1 MAGRRARA
9 DLERRSVIA
18 QEGKTERGLR
28 LAELLAA
35 VSLAT
40 DLAHDVPAESALR
53 DSLLAVELARLAGW
67 SEPDLSD
74 VFYLALLYHIG
85 CTGAVAAQSRLGAGD
100 DVNVRRWMSQANYA
114 DRPQL
119 MRIAMTKLVPK
130 WGPANWAP
138 AMAALA
144 TAGRDLPEALANTA
158 EAAARLSQRL
168 GASPRVTASL
178 GHAYGR
184 WDGQVFPLLP
194 SGDGLSATARLVHLV
209 HVAQIYHQMGG
220 ADAADEVVRRRSGT
234 EFDPELARL
243 WLQNSHDLLRN
254 APLDSVWDQALYTE
268 PEPHRR
274 VGPAHLDDVCSAL
287 ADFVDLASPF
297 TSGHSAGVAR
307 LAEAAALNAGLDA
320 DEVAT
325 VRRAGQVHDLGMVS
339 VPNRIWIT
347 RRPLNPSEWERV
359 RLHTY
364 HSQRILTLAAP
375 LRSIASVA
383 GLHHERLD
391 ASGYHRGLAASAVP
405 LTARILA
412 VAEMYQSMKEPRAW
426 RPALTPDEALRQ
438 LRHEVAAHR
447 LDPRAVDAVLL
458 AAGQPRST
466 RRSSRAWPAR
476 LTDREVEVL
485 RAITRG
491 LANKQIARELH
502 VSPTT
507 VHTHVINLYGK
518 IGVNTRA
525 GATLYAFEHDLTEP
539 GEPVKDRPNGG
550 FPRNAFI
557 ATVGVWNKCRCSSP

>member
-1 MAGRRARA
+1 M
-9 DLERRSVIA
+9 IA

-100 DVNVRRWMSQANYA
+100 DVNVRRWMSEADYA

-119 MRIAMTKLVPK
+119 MRIAMTKLVST
-130 WGPANWAP
+130 WGPTNWVP

-184 WDGQVFPLLP
+184 WDGQVFPSLP

-220 ADAADEVVRRRSGT
+220 ADAADEVVRR
-234 EFDPELARL
+234 
-243 WLQNSHDLLRN
+243 
-254 APLDSVWDQALYTE
+254 PLDSVWDQALYTE

-307 LAEAAALNAGLDA
+307 LAEAAALNAGLATD
-320 DEVAT
+320 DVAT

-364 HSQRILTLAAP
+364 HTQRILSLAAP
-375 LRSIASVA
+375 LRSFASVA

-391 ASGYHRGLAASAVP
+391 GSGYHRGLSASAVP
-405 LTARILA
+405 MPARILA
-412 VAEMYQSMKEPRAW
+412 VAEIYQSMKEARAR
-426 RPALTPDEALRQ
+426 RPALTPDEATRQ
-438 LRHEVAAHR
+438 LRDEVAAHR
-447 LDPRAVDAVLL
+447 LDPRAVDAVLM

-466 RRSSRAWPAR
+466 RRLNRAWPAR

-525 GATLYAFEHDLTEP
+525 GATLYAFEHDLTDP
-539 GEPVKDRPNGG
+539 ANL
-550 FPRNAFI
+550 
-557 ATVGVWNKCRCSSP
+557 

>member
-1 MAGRRARA
+1 MAGCRARQ
-9 DLERRSVIA
+9 DLGRQSVIA
-18 QEGKTERGLR
+18 SERKAERGLR

-35 VSLAT
+35 VSIAT

-53 DSLLAVELARLAGW
+53 DALLAVELARLADW
-67 SEPDLSD
+67 SAPDLSD

-100 DVNVRRWMSQANYA
+100 DVNVRRWMSEVDYAN
-114 DRPQL
+114 RPQM
-119 MRIAMTKLVPK
+119 MRVAMTKLVPK
-130 WGPANWAP
+130 WGLADWGT

-168 GASPRVTASL
+168 GASPRVTESL
-178 GHAYGR
+178 SHAYGR
-184 WDGQVFPLLP
+184 WDGRVFTLLP
-194 SGDGLSATARLVHLV
+194 SGEGLSATARLVHLV

-220 ADAADEVVRRRSGT
+220 VEAADDVVRHRSGT
-234 EFDPELARL
+234 EFDPNLARL
-243 WLQNSHDLLRN
+243 WLQNSRELLLSV
-254 APLDSVWDQALYTE
+254 PLDSVWEQALDIE

-274 VGPAHLDDVCSAL
+274 VGPAHLDDICSAL

-297 TSGHSAGVAR
+297 TSGHSSGVAR
-307 LAEAAALNAGLDA
+307 LAEAAALDAGLDT
-320 DEVAT
+320 DDVAT

-364 HSQRILTLAAP
+364 HSQRILGLAAP
-375 LRSIASVA
+375 LRSFASVA

-391 ASGYHRGLAASAVP
+391 GSGYHRGLSASAVP
-405 LTARILA
+405 LTARLLA
-412 VAEMYQSMKEPRAW
+412 VAEMYQSMSEQRAW
-426 RPALTPDEALRQ
+426 RPALTPKEATRQ
-438 LRHEVAAHR
+438 LRDEVAAHR
-447 LDPRAVDAVLL
+447 LDARAVDAVLQ
-458 AAGQPRST
+458 ASGQPRST
-466 RRSSRAWPAR
+466 RRSTSASPAG
-476 LTDREVEVL
+476 LTEREVEVL

-491 LANKQIARELH
+491 LGNKQIAREMH
-502 VSPTT
+502 ISPAT
-507 VHTHVINLYGK
+507 VHTHVINVYGK

-539 GEPVKDRPNGG
+539 
-550 FPRNAFI
+550 A
-557 ATVGVWNKCRCSSP
+557 SL

>member
-35 VSLAT
+35 VPLAT
-40 DLAHDVPAESALR
+40 DLEHHVPAESALG
-53 DSLLAVELARLAGW
+53 DSLLAVEQARHAGW
-67 SEPDLSD
+67 SNPDLSD

-100 DVNVRRWMSQANYA
+100 DVNVRRWMSEADYA

-119 MRIAMTKLVPK
+119 MRIAM
-130 WGPANWAP
+130 
-138 AMAALA
+138 A

-178 GHAYGR
+178 SHAYGR

-194 SGDGLSATARLVHLV
+194 SGEGLSATARLVHLV

-254 APLDSVWDQALYTE
+254 VPLDSVWDQALYNE

-307 LAEAAALNAGLDA
+307 LAEAAALNAGLATD
-320 DEVAT
+320 DVAT

-364 HSQRILTLAAP
+364 HTQRILSLAAP
-375 LRSIASVA
+375 LRSFASVA

-391 ASGYHRGLAASAVP
+391 GSGYHRGLSASAVP
-405 LTARILA
+405 MPARILA

-426 RPALTPDEALRQ
+426 RPALAPDQALRQ

-447 LDPRAVDAVLL
+447 LDPRAVDAVLM

-466 RRSSRAWPAR
+466 LRSRR
-476 LTDREVEVL
+476 
-485 RAITRG
+485 RG
-491 LANKQIARELH
+491 PPD
-502 VSPTT
+502 SPI
-507 VHTHVINLYGK
+507 V
-518 IGVNTRA
+518 R
-525 GATLYAFEHDLTEP
+525 
-539 GEPVKDRPNGG
+539 
-550 FPRNAFI
+550 
-557 ATVGVWNKCRCSSP
+557 WMC